1 MSKEDKLRIELDS
14 VASKD
19 GVVDLLES
27 TTKTMKTAKGKK
39 FRIVVIIRERD

>member
-27 TTKTMKTAKGKK
+27 TAKTMKTAKGKK